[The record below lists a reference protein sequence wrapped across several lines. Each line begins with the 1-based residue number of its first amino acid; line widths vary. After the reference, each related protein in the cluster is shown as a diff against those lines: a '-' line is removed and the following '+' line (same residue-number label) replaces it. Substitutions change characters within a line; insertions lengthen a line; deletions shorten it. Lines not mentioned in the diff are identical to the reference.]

1 MFAAGLAY
9 WSGRPVATLILATA
23 PGGLAEMG
31 ITAQVLRLGVPLV
44 IAAQV
49 VRVIILLTTT
59 APIFRLLR
67 GLRRRPDRPG
77 PSD

>member
-1 MFAAGLAY
+1 MC
-9 WSGRPVATLILATA
+9 
-23 PGGLAEMG
+23 
-31 ITAQVLRLGVPLV
+31 ITAEVLRLGVPLV
-44 IAAQV
+44 TAAQV

-67 GLRRRPDRPG
+67 GLARRPDRPG